1 MSTARGWNPEPP
13 GGVALDKP
21 PKRKGIT
28 GGDPNLRDRAAKWRE
43 ADRRKGEARVLAW
56 WRAVYGTWLP
66 EKDLVAPDG
75 KVTDPTTLPVNR
87 FGPVGYARALALE
100 TEEGR
105 AAFERSYRTGRAL
118 PSCAQFAMAN
128 QILRRAHGSGV
139 P

>member
-43 ADRRKGEARVLAW
+43 AD
-56 WRAVYGTWLP
+56 RAVYGTWLP